1 MCISMKP
8 KIPKPK
14 PLPPPP
20 DKRDS
25 QLEALR
31 RTQFQRAGGTT
42 RSDTNVTGGAAGQA
56 PVYTPAAGG
65 KLLLGA

>member
-1 MCISMKP
+1 MCFMS

-20 DKRDS
+20 NKLDTQVD
-25 QLEALR
+25 ALR
-31 RTQFQRAGGTT
+31 RTQQAKSGGIT
-42 RSDTNVTGGAAGQA
+42 RSDTNVTGGSASGA

-65 KLLLGA
+65 KLLLGS